1 VTVRVVDR
9 AGDTPDIQPHI
20 QRTIFADP
28 QLELWQLSDQQWRKL
43 LERPMR
49 QRRSKSA
56 GANEGK
62 QLSFLLAGLLVLVV
76 ALLQDHQAVVRHH
89 ATGPLR

>member
-1 VTVRVVDR
+1 VIRKHKRLKVVD
-9 AGDTPDIQPHI
+9 QPQL

-28 QLELWQLSDQQWRKL
+28 QLKLWELSDEQWRKV

-49 QRRSKSA
+49 QRRSRSA
-56 GANEGK
+56 GVDEGK
-62 QLSFLLAGLLVLVV
+62 QLSFLLAGLLMLLV
-76 ALLQDHQAVVRHH
+76 ALLQDHQIIVRHH